1 MGLKWTLKMGLRNE
15 CDERRDPVRAPPGTH
30 YRTCHTRAPPAGN
43 RDTSRPRRGDDET
56 AEDRA
61 PFQPSATG
69 GTGRDSIQTT
79 LGQHDR
85 RNMRIGGHRL
95 QPSIA
100 IGSERHTRYAGR
112 GPVRRA
118 LHAVVALRGALVARE
133 FVCLTLDSQGSEA
146 TELSRR
152 AFSVRSRAGR
162 GGSARQS
169 SSSTSTSVRKPPWP
183 KADSP
188 RVPAAPLP
196 VLPSGPAL
204 PRRRPRSPPPAPPLL
219 FSSS

>member
-43 RDTSRPRRGDDET
+43 RDTSTDLGGATTRRLKTRP
-56 AEDRA
+56 

-118 LHAVVALRGALVARE
+118 LHAVVALRCACRAG
-133 FVCLTLDSQGSEA
+133 VCVFDPR
-146 TELSRR
+146 LSGERGHR
-152 AFSVRSRAGR
+152 AFSSGVL
-162 GGSARQS
+162 GS
-169 SSSTSTSVRKPPWP
+169 
-183 KADSP
+183 
-188 RVPAAPLP
+188 VP
-196 VLPSGPAL
+196 
-204 PRRRPRSPPPAPPLL
+204 RRPRRFGTSIIFINFNIGPQAALA
-219 FSSS
+219 

>member
-118 LHAVVALRGALVARE
+118 LHAVVALRCACRAG
-133 FVCLTLDSQGSEA
+133 VCVFDPR
-146 TELSRR
+146 LSGERGHR
-152 AFSVRSRAGR
+152 AFSSGVL
-162 GGSARQS
+162 GS
-169 SSSTSTSVRKPPWP
+169 
-183 KADSP
+183 
-188 RVPAAPLP
+188 VP
-196 VLPSGPAL
+196 
-204 PRRRPRSPPPAPPLL
+204 RRPRRFGTSIIFINFNIGPQAALA
-219 FSSS
+219 